1 MYDSKKMSIKRKLH
15 DIIYSAKK
23 TKHAEPIP
31 EIDEDMMKALG
42 EVLGAPQGGS
52 KHNDKKVTRDI
63 NHIYFHS
70 EVDRDSIFDLCAL
83 INEAEEENLFTSYKM
98 RIDPIPI
105 YLHIN
110 SYGGSIFA
118 AFAAIDCINA
128 CKVPI
133 YTIIEGAVASAGTLI
148 SVFGKKRYIR
158 PYAYMLI
165 HQLSSGFWGKMSE
178 IEDEHK
184 NLSELTDRILSIYRD
199 NTKIPKK
206 ELQELLKHDLWLNVE
221 KALKYGLVDE
231 VYQ

>member
-1 MYDSKKMSIKRKLH
+1 MLKRKIQ
-15 DIIYSAKK
+15 DILYSAKSK
-23 TKHAEPIP
+23 KAKEAEP
-31 EIDEDMMKALG
+31 ELDEDVLKALG
-42 EVLGAPQGGS
+42 EALGVPSAGS
-52 KHNDKKVTRDI
+52 RHSDKKITRDI
-63 NHIYFHS
+63 NHIYYHS
-70 EVDRDSIFDLCAL
+70 EVDRDSIFDLCEL
-83 INEAEEENLFTSYKM
+83 IKEAEEENMFTSYKM
-98 RIDPIPI
+98 HIDPIPI

-128 CKVPI
+128 CKVPV

-158 PYAYMLI
+158 PHAYMLI

-178 IEDEHK
+178 IDDEHK
-184 NLSELTDRILSIYRD
+184 NLSELTDRILTIYRE

-221 KALKYGLVDE
+221 KAMKYGLVDE
-231 VYQ
+231 ICQ

>member
-1 MYDSKKMSIKRKLH
+1 MSHKRKIT
-15 DIIYSAKK
+15 DILYTSKK
-23 TKHAEPIP
+23 TKKDSEP
-31 EIDEDMMKALG
+31 EVDEEMLKAIG
-42 EVLGAPQGGS
+42 EALNVPQGGS

-83 INEAEEENLFTSYKM
+83 INESEEENLFTSYKM
-98 RIDPIPI
+98 RVDPIPI

-118 AFAAIDCINA
+118 AFAAIDCMNA
-128 CKVPI
+128 CKVPV

-158 PYAYMLI
+158 PHAYMLI

-178 IEDEHK
+178 IDDEHK
-184 NLSELTDRILSIYRD
+184 NLVELTERILTIYREH
-199 NTKIPKK
+199 TKIPKK
-206 ELQELLKHDLWLNVE
+206 ELQELLRHDLWLNTA

-231 VYQ
+231 IYN

>member
-1 MYDSKKMSIKRKLH
+1 MSLKRKITDILYTSKKS
-15 DIIYSAKK
+15 KK
-23 TKHAEPIP
+23 DADP
-31 EIDEDMMKALG
+31 EVDEEILKAIG
-42 EVLGAPQGGS
+42 EALGAPQNGS
-52 KHNDKKVTRDI
+52 RHSDKKISRDN

-70 EVDRDSIFDLCAL
+70 EVDRDSIFDLCSL
-83 INEAEEENLFTSYKM
+83 ITEAEEENVFTSYKM
-98 RIDPIPI
+98 HIDPIPI

-128 CKVPI
+128 CKVPV

-148 SVFGKKRYIR
+148 SVFGKKCYIR

-178 IEDEHK
+178 IDDEYK
-184 NLSELTDRILSIYRD
+184 NLSELTDRILSIYKD

-231 VYQ
+231 IYQ